1 MAGSTQNGA
10 ILRDCPVRGGFI
22 FWCEEM
28 VAHILAKHAAKS
40 VQQDLPRAG
49 GPAGDP
55 GGDIEGLLPPRKPA
69 RSIEQAPEADEEL
82 RAA

>member
-49 GPAGDP
+49 SPQSDP
-55 GGDIEGLLPPRKPA
+55 GGDIEGVLPPRKPA
-69 RSIEQAPEADEEL
+69 RSVHEAPEADEEL